1 MSVVLVVAPHAD
13 DESLGCGGTIAR
25 HIQAGDEV
33 HWLLVTMVSTDA
45 GYSETVVEKR
55 AKEIEAV
62 VKCYGISKV
71 HQLMLPPAQLDTF
84 SKGTIVQK
92 ISKCLKEVEP
102 EIIYTAYRNDAHSDH
117 EVVYDAVMSASK
129 QFRAPYVRRILA
141 YETLSETEFGMKPDS
156 VIFRPNVFF
165 DISPFLDKKIEALT
179 IFSSEL
185 QEFPFPRSIEAV
197 RAQAMLRGAQAGVHA
212 AEAFMLLKEIN

>member
-25 HIQAGDEV
+25 HLQAGDEV
-33 HWLLVTMVSTDA
+33 YWLLVTMISTEA
-45 GYSETVVEKR
+45 GYADVAVEKR
-55 AKEIEAV
+55 AAEIKAV
-62 VKCYGISKV
+62 AKCYGMSGV
-71 HQLMLPPAQLDTF
+71 HQLKLPPAQLDTL
-84 SKGTIVQK
+84 SKGTIVRK
-92 ISKCLKEVEP
+92 ISKYFQKIKP

-117 EVVYDAVMSASK
+117 EIVYDAVMSAAK

-141 YETLSETEFGMKPDS
+141 YETLSETEFCLKPES
-156 VIFRPNVFF
+156 AAFRPNVFF
-165 DISPFLDKKIEALT
+165 DISLFLERKIEALT

-185 QEFPFPRSIEAV
+185 QDFPFPRSLEAV
-197 RAQAMLRGAQAGVHA
+197 RALAMLRGTQAGVSA